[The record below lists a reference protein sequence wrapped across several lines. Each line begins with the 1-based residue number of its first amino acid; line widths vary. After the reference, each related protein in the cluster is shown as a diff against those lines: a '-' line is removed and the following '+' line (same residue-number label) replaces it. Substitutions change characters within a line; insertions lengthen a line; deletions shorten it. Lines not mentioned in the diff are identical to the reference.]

1 MPAYF
6 DFGCAGLKG
15 GVESLPRA
23 NAAAV
28 GVGLV
33 LEKCGVGEGGEEGRW
48 EEGVGGRQ
56 FHSSDYTCTTS
67 SPGAASFHH
76 SVGEMAEW

>member
-1 MPAYF
+1 MSAYF

-15 GVESLPRA
+15 GVESLPGA
-23 NAAAV
+23 NTAAL
-28 GVGLV
+28 GVELV
-33 LEKCGVGEGGEEGRW
+33 LEKVGVVRGEKRGCGKEGRGW
-48 EEGVGGRQ
+48 Q

-67 SPGAASFHH
+67 SLGAASLHH

>member
-1 MPAYF
+1 MSAYF

-15 GVESLPRA
+15 GVESLPGA
-23 NAAAV
+23 NTAAL
-28 GVGLV
+28 GVELV
-33 LEKCGVGEGGEEGRW
+33 LEKVGVLRGEKRGCGR
-48 EEGVGGRQ
+48 EGVGGRQ

-67 SPGAASFHH
+67 SPGAASLHH

>member
-1 MPAYF
+1 MSAYF

-33 LEKCGVGEGGEEGRW
+33 LEKVGVVRGEKGMW
-48 EEGVGGRQ
+48 DWEGVGGWQ

-67 SPGAASFHH
+67 SPGAASLHH